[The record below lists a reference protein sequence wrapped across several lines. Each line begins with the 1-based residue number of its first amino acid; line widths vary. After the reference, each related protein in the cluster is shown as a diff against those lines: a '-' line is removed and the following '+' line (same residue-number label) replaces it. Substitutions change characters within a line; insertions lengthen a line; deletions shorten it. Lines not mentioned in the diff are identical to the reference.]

1 MAKPLTLPRIRAMKR
16 EGRPIVM
23 LTAYD
28 YPSARLAEEAG
39 VDILLVGDSLG
50 NVVLGYDTT
59 IPVTLEDMIHH
70 TRAVVRGAPG
80 TFIVADMPFA
90 TYRLGPEGTLR
101 NAARLM
107 QEGGAHA
114 VKMEGGA
121 DLCEEIVRLT
131 AAGIPVLG
139 HLGLTPQSVHQIGG
153 YRVQGKTREEA
164 EKLIA
169 DAKAL
174 EQAGVFAIVLELVT
188 EEVAREVTRSVE
200 VPTIGIGSGR
210 GCDGQVLVFHDML
223 GYGSGIREKRFVK
236 TYADIGSA
244 IREAIGRYA
253 EDVRSRAFPE
263 ERHAF
268 RQEEAPRGVADG
280 RETAAPYGSAPADRV
295 AEGAATAA
303 QDGGARG

>member
-39 VDILLVGDSLG
+39 VDMLLVGDSLG

-80 TFIVADMPFA
+80 TFVVADMPFA
-90 TYRLGPEGTLR
+90 TYRLGPEATLR

-107 QEGGAHA
+107 REGGARA

-153 YRVQGKTREEA
+153 YRVQGRTREEA

-174 EQAGVFAIVLELVT
+174 ERAGVFGIVLELVT
-188 EEVAREVTRSVE
+188 EEAAREVTRAVE

-236 TYADIGSA
+236 AYADIGST

-253 EDVRSRAFPE
+253 EDVRTGAFPE

-268 RQEEAPRGVADG
+268 RLEEAPHGSADV
-280 RETAAPYGSAPADRV
+280 RETAAPYGAGPA
-295 AEGAATAA
+295 EAATGTASAA
-303 QDGGARG
+303 RKGGAHG

>member
-39 VDILLVGDSLG
+39 VDMLLVGDSLG

-80 TFIVADMPFA
+80 TFVVADMPFA

-121 DLCEEIVRLT
+121 DLCEEIARLT

-153 YRVQGKTREEA
+153 YRVQGRTREEA

-174 EQAGVFAIVLELVT
+174 ERAGVFGIVLELVI

-236 TYADIGSA
+236 SYADIGSV
-244 IREAIGRYA
+244 IREAVGRYA
-253 EDVRSRAFPE
+253 EEVRTRAFPE
-263 ERHAF
+263 KRHAF
-268 RQEEAPRGVADG
+268 RLDEAPRGAPEG
-280 RETAAPYGSAPADRV
+280 RESAAPYGSGPKDRET
-295 AEGAATAA
+295 ACAARN
-303 QDGGARG
+303 GGAGE